1 MVYVIL
7 TAAVVCTSSCVV
19 TTRQR
24 ALQPQTQFV
33 SLLLHRFFGW
43 GHDSVVY
50 CGLVVACSLSLLIAF
65 MAGSLIPRLHSATLS
80 TPYDLIPILCS
91 AAEWNLQGAAWNE
104 AVGTPLHSISSA
116 SCRNATTFYT
126 VWLWD
131 KGSEYLNTSIVAM
144 NTALTTIIVSAT
156 LI

>member
-19 TTRQR
+19 TTRPR

-50 CGLVVACSLSLLIAF
+50 CGLGVGLVVAWLSLLIAF

-116 SCRNATTFYT
+116 
-126 VWLWD
+126 
-131 KGSEYLNTSIVAM
+131 
-144 NTALTTIIVSAT
+144 
-156 LI
+156 